1 MDIAIVILNWNGE
14 GMLRRFLPTLVRN
27 TPKNQAFIVVADNGS
42 TDGSLAYLAENWPDI
57 QTVEFD
63 SNYGFA
69 GGYNKALL
77 EVDADY
83 YILLN
88 SDVEVPEGWL
98 PPLVSFMEEN
108 PDAGICQPKILSEA
122 ERSRFEYAGASGG
135 FIDRYGYPF
144 CRGRI
149 LSNLETDS
157 GQYDT
162 PVECFWATGACLMIR
177 GSLFHHLGGFDDSFF
192 AHMEEIDLCWRA
204 KLLGYQ
210 VWCVPQSHVWHV
222 GGGTLPNN
230 SPHKLYLNYRNNLLM
245 LQKNLPDSIR
255 RRRIF
260 IRKCLDG
267 MSAAAYLLT
276 GRFSFFKAVWDAHRD
291 FHRMRGELDESPFDE
306 ERNNVG
312 YYPRSI
318 VLKFFLSGRKL
329 TFSRIEKDI

>member
-1 MDIAIVILNWNGE
+1 MDVAIVILNWNGE
-14 GMLRRFLPTLVRN
+14 KMLRRFLPTLVRN
-27 TPKNQAFIVVADNGS
+27 TPADEAFIVVADNGS
-42 TDGSLAYLAENWPDI
+42 SDGSLAFLKAEFPQV
-57 QTVEFD
+57 QTIGLD
-63 SNYGFA
+63 DNYGFA
-69 GGYNKALL
+69 GGYNRALR
-77 EVDADY
+77 EIEADY

-98 PPLVSFMEEN
+98 SPLVNFMEEN
-108 PDAGICQPKILSEA
+108 PDAGICQPKILSES
-122 ERSRFEYAGASGG
+122 ERNRFEYAGASGG

-149 LSNLETDS
+149 LSNLEQDS

-177 GSLFHHLGGFDDSFF
+177 ASLFHHLGGFDESFF

-210 VWCVPQSHVWHV
+210 VWCEPESKVFHV

-230 SPHKLYLNYRNNLLM
+230 SPRKLYFNFRNNLLM

-255 RRRIF
+255 AKRIF
-260 IRKCLDG
+260 ARMCLDG
-267 MSAAAYLLT
+267 ASAAVYLVT
-276 GRFSFFKAVWDAHRD
+276 GKWSYLKAVWNAHRD
-291 FHRMRGELDESPFDE
+291 FCRMRRDVDESPFDE

-312 YYPRSI
+312 YYSGSI
-318 VLKFFLSGRKL
+318 VLRYFLSGGKL
-329 TFSRIEKDI
+329 VFSRVEKDI